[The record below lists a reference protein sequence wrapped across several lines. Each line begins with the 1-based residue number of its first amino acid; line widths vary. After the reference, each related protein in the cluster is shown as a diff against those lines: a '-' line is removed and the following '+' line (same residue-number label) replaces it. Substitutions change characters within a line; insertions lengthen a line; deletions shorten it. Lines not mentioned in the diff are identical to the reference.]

1 MQRARNTMA
10 ALLAAAGWW
19 LVSCRDVPA
28 PEGGV
33 FSISTLL
40 LPSPGV
46 VAGDTMRD
54 STGLVAPLRVVA
66 YDVRG
71 DTLYSVPVTFVI
83 LDTGAHLVGPLLVG
97 EDAGTTVRVVGS
109 VAALQTQPTSV
120 KVTLSP
126 DTLVAADSLRFERSS
141 SSTTLNADLS
151 VLVQHRSGTA
161 TTPVEAVIVR
171 YSILRQ
177 PASTGGPAV
186 VLMNTTTPS
195 SADTTD
201 ATGRAS
207 RTLRLQIP
215 NFVVSPLDSA
225 IVDATAA
232 YSGRVLGTARFTVVY
247 KQQ

>member
-1 MQRARNTMA
+1 MQRTRKTIG
-10 ALLAAAGWW
+10 ALLAAAAWW

-28 PEGGV
+28 PEGGI
-33 FSISTLL
+33 FSISPLL
-40 LPSPGV
+40 LPSPGL

-71 DTLYSVPVTFVI
+71 DTVTSAPVTFVI
-83 LDTGAHLVGPLLVG
+83 LDTGAHLAGPLLVG
-97 EDAGTTVRVVGS
+97 KDAGTTVRVVGS
-109 VAALQTQPTSV
+109 VAALQTQPASV

-141 SSTTLNADLS
+141 SSATLNADLP
-151 VLVQHRSGTA
+151 VLVQHRSGTT

-171 YSILRQ
+171 YTIVRQ

-186 VLMNTTTPS
+186 VLMNATTPS
-195 SADTTD
+195 FADTTD

-207 RTLRLQIP
+207 RTLRLDVA

-225 IVDATAA
+225 IVETTAA
-232 YSGRVLGTARFTVVY
+232 YAGRVLGTARFTVVY